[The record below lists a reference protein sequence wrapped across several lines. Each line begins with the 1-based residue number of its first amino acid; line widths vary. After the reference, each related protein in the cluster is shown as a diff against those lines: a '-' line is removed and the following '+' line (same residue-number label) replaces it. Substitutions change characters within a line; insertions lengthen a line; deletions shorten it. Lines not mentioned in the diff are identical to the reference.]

1 MNEKLQ
7 YASMIEVPVSTCNIT
22 YKPLKKR
29 KKKKPITEDVKQEVI
44 KKVNSEI
51 DSLDEVSESQTESE
65 IAVENSVRVYSADA
79 KKESKHKFKLT
90 AISVQIMIIGALIV
104 TIFLTNAFNSNSGIN
119 TFFKGVFGSEQTV
132 ETDSRKYSDF
142 APTLI
147 AGENTV
153 IGSDGVITIE
163 KAGSVYSVCNGTVK
177 TVVLDEDTQ
186 KYTIKVSHSD
196 NFTSVYTGLD
206 FAYATEGA
214 TVYSNIPL
222 GYAEAQAELCFYSGD
237 AVITDY
243 QIIEDT
249 VVWAV

>member
-7 YASMIEVPVSTCNIT
+7 YASMIEIPVSTCNIT

-29 KKKKPITEDVKQEVI
+29 KKKKAVSEDIKQEVI
-44 KKVNSEI
+44 KKVNSELE
-51 DSLDEVSESQTESE
+51 DSNVVAEGQTESD
-65 IAVENSVRVYSADA
+65 IVAENSVRVYSVDD
-79 KKESKHKFKLT
+79 KKKHKFKLT

-119 TFFKGVFGSEQTV
+119 TFFKGVFGAEQV
-132 ETDSRKYSDF
+132 AETDSRNYSDF
-142 APTLI
+142 APTVI

-153 IGSDGVITIE
+153 IGNDGVITIE

-177 TVVLDEDTQ
+177 TVVLDENTQ
-186 KYTIKVSHSD
+186 KYTVEVSHSD

-206 FAYATEGA
+206 FAYATEGT

-222 GYAEAQAELCFYSGD
+222 GYASAQAELCFYSGD
-237 AVITDY
+237 AIITDY